1 MFESYLYPYVL
12 RIMPGA
18 LLGMIC
24 LAVLGRKAAGL
35 RIVLYIMLFILI
47 RDAMTPLELWKFE
60 AAEVFWIRFTAPG
73 SFLVFM
79 GMMSAG
85 AVILM
90 GIYDPEVRGFSPW
103 FIGSKGVAA
112 AEGLLGALL
121 AAGPLLFLY
130 TFVPLGTRGGAV
142 EGALLPGI
150 FAAALLGNFYEEV
163 LFRGY
168 FQGYLEKRHS
178 LGRYRAGLLS
188 GLFFGFGHSFL
199 ALTVT
204 GTGWPLLAFAVY
216 EGILCGI
223 VRARRGVFAAVL
235 THGFAIFLLAA
246 GLW

>member
-12 RIMPGA
+12 RVMPGA
-18 LLGMIC
+18 LLGIIC

-47 RDAMTPLELWKFE
+47 RDAMTPLEFWKFG
-60 AAEVFWIRFTAPG
+60 AAEVFWIRFSAPG
-73 SFLVFM
+73 LFLLLL

-90 GIYDPEVRGFSPW
+90 GLYDPEVRGFSPW
-103 FIGSKGVAA
+103 FIGPKGAAA

-121 AAGPLLFLY
+121 AAGPLLVLY
-130 TFVPLGTRGGAV
+130 TFVPLGSRGGPV

-150 FAAALLGNFYEEV
+150 FAAALLGNLYEEV

-168 FQGYLEKRHS
+168 LQGYLENRHAV
-178 LGRYRAGLLS
+178 GRWRAGILS

-216 EGILCGI
+216 EGVLCGLL
-223 VRARRGVFAAVL
+223 RARRGLFAAVL
-235 THGFAIFLLAA
+235 AHGVAIFVLAA